1 MVLRLDLSPEA
12 ESRLRERAAAAGKE
26 VDRFVLEAVEAKL
39 STESATE
46 PSDLVSAR
54 REESPEEWIKRFD
67 AWVNSHPRRG
77 YIADDSRES
86 IYAGRGE

>member
-12 ESRLRERAAAAGKE
+12 EARLLDRAAAAGKA
-26 VDRFVLEAVEAKL
+26 VDRFVLDVIEEKL
-39 STESATE
+39 EVGSVSSAA
-46 PSDLVSAR
+46 L
-54 REESPEEWIKRFD
+54 REESLAEWVRRFD

-77 YIADDSRES
+77 YVADDSRES